1 LKDLKPSKPNSS
13 TDSTTYSKASLFN
26 EANLLNDSSSS
37 SASSSASSTASS
49 SASSAGS
56 SAPSGGGAP
65 GGGGNDNLAAIMLQ
79 VGRMIVSAINDKGS
93 NVFGATS
100 MNSGYYQG
108 TA

>member
-1 LKDLKPSKPNSS
+1 MAG
-13 TDSTTYSKASLFN
+13 T
-26 EANLLNDSSSS
+26 NLLPN
-37 SASSSASSTASS
+37 
-49 SASSAGS
+49 
-56 SAPSGGGAP
+56 GGAP
-65 GGGGNDNLAAIMLQ
+65 AGGNDNLAAIMLQ